1 MTWEITWALILGFA
15 LSAVVQ
21 AVVRK
26 STVVSLLGDD
36 RPRTLAIAAGLGAAS
51 SSCSYA
57 AVALARSL
65 FRKGANFTAAMGFEI
80 ASTNL
85 VVELGVILA
94 LLMGWQFTAA
104 EFFGGPIM
112 IVVLAV
118 LFRLFLRDK
127 LLREAREQAERGL
140 AGSMEGH
147 AAMDMSVQREGSFA
161 GRLLSREG
169 FTSTSHVFVMEW
181 AAILR
186 DLVIGLLIAG
196 AIAAWVPDSFWRT
209 FFFDGHPLAAKLWG
223 PIIGPLVAIASFV
236 CSIGNVPLAVVLWK
250 GGISFG
256 GVVAFVE
263 AGPTHDI
270 LANPQDEYTR
280 HLLASAP
287 SQTTARPR
295 IPATTVPK
303 PDTAPL
309 VEVRNLVKE
318 FRLPRAGDGPRT
330 LRAVDDV
337 SFTLHRGQTL
347 ALAGESGSG
356 KSTTAR
362 LVLRLADATAGQ
374 ILFDGTDATTAKGA
388 RARHLRRHAQLV
400 YQNPYASLD
409 PRFSIDEVITEPLRA
424 FKVGDRASRLART
437 RDLLDRVALPAAT
450 LERRP
455 AEMSGGQRQ
464 RVALARALSPDLVVC
479 DEPVS
484 ALDVSVQAQVLSL
497 LVELQ
502 ADTGVAYLLISHDL
516 AVVRQIAHQV
526 AVMQAGRI
534 VETGPP
540 DELFTLPRHEY
551 TRELLAA
558 IPGGRVPTPTAET
571 TTS

>member
-1 MTWEITWALILGFA
+1 MVHALLHALSIAGSMTWEITWALILGFA

-26 STVVSLLGDD
+26 STVASLLGDD

-65 FRKGANFTAAMGFEI
+65 FRKGANFTAAMAFEI

-104 EFFGGPIM
+104 EFVGGPIM

-127 LLREAREQAERGL
+127 LLRPAREQAERGI

-161 GRLLSREG
+161 NRLLSREG

-196 AIAAWVPDSFWRT
+196 AIAAWVPDSFWRA
-209 FFFDGHPLAAKLWG
+209 FFFDGHPLASKLWG

-256 GVVAFVE
+256 GVVAFIFADLLILPILNIYRKYYGAKMALFLLGTFYVATVIAGYIVE
-263 AGPTHDI
+263 FTFGG
-270 LANPQDEYTR
+270 LG
-280 HLLASAP
+280 L
-287 SQTTARPR
+287 
-295 IPATTVPK
+295 IP
-303 PDTAPL
+303 D
-309 VEVRNLVKE
+309 
-318 FRLPRAGDGPRT
+318 
-330 LRAVDDV
+330 
-337 SFTLHRGQTL
+337 Q
-347 ALAGESGSG
+347 
-356 KSTTAR
+356 
-362 LVLRLADATAGQ
+362 ADAKVPMEGVSWNY
-374 ILFDGTDATTAKGA
+374 TTF
-388 RARHLRRHAQLV
+388 L
-400 YQNPYASLD
+400 N
-409 PRFSIDEVITEPLRA
+409 IA
-424 FKVGDRASRLART
+424 FL
-437 RDLLDRVALPAAT
+437 
-450 LERRP
+450 
-455 AEMSGGQRQ
+455 
-464 RVALARALSPDLVVC
+464 
-479 DEPVS
+479 
-484 ALDVSVQAQVLSL
+484 
-497 LVELQ
+497 
-502 ADTGVAYLLISHDL
+502 
-516 AVVRQIAHQV
+516 
-526 AVMQAGRI
+526 
-534 VETGPP
+534 
-540 DELFTLPRHEY
+540 
-551 TRELLAA
+551 LLAA
-558 IPGGRVPTPTAET
+558 ALVIRFLRTGGRDMLRMMGGTPN
-571 TTS
+571 TSDNHHRHDDNHPQGPNSGNHQGHADHG